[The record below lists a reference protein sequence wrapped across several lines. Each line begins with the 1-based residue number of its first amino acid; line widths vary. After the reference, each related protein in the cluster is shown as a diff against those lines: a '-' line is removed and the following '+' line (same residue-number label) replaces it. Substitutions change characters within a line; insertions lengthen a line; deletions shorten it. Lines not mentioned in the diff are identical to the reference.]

1 MMVANGTVV
10 VAKPGI
16 NSKEQGGR
24 AVDCQA
30 MSVDIESGR

>member
-16 NSKEQGGR
+16 NSKEQGG
-24 AVDCQA
+24 AGCGLSSDV
-30 MSVDIESGR
+30 G